1 MTRDPIG
8 LLALVRRWLH
18 RATMATMA
26 TRGALLHALML
37 ASVLCLA
44 VVR

>member
-8 LLALVRRWLH
+8 LLALERRWLH
-18 RATMATMA
+18 RATMATRA
-26 TRGALLHALML
+26 ASLHALML